1 MNIIHELLLNMLI
14 ILAPVMMYHLFWVDR
29 IDKYQKVVNVGIITV
44 LCTCAS
50 LLSLMISM
58 ELLPGYFYDL
68 RAVPLA
74 ICLLYAGLRSALV
87 VSAAIIAFR
96 LYMGGSIYACLL
108 AAIIITLTLVIL
120 SYCKPFVVSQHRT
133 RNIAYATLAG
143 FIIGLLA
150 SVLALAGLLW
160 EGFAVSRRII
170 AFLGLYCVVHSITL
184 GSAVYIIE
192 QFKINLKLRKQIQH
206 TDKMNTLSELAAS
219 FAHEIRNPMTVARG
233 FMQFLKQPGTSE
245 EKRQIYTQMVLD
257 EIDKAQSIISNYL
270 VFAKPHL
277 ESIELVDA
285 KLLIQQALNSLK
297 SYAVRCQVDLEIHLD
312 DKLFISTN
320 KDKFVQCITQL
331 CKNGIEAMPAG
342 GKLKVI
348 GCIQANQVSINII
361 DHGIGMTNEEIR
373 RLGTPFYSTRDRG
386 TGLGMMITYKA
397 IQTMK
402 GKIDVTSEVGKGT
415 CFSLLI
421 PSLSSSSFH

>member
-14 ILAPVMMYHLFWVDR
+14 IIAPVMMYHLFWVDR
-29 IDKYQKVVNVGIITV
+29 IDKYQKIVNRGIITF
-44 LCTCAS
+44 LCTCTAV
-50 LLSLMISM
+50 LSLIISL
-58 ELLPGYFYDL
+58 ELLPGYLYDL
-68 RAVPLA
+68 RAIPLA
-74 ICLLYAGLRSALV
+74 ICLLYAGLRSALI

-96 LYMGGSIYACLL
+96 LYIGGSAYAYVL
-108 AAIIITLTLVIL
+108 AIIIIVLTLALL
-120 SYCKPFVVSQHRT
+120 SYCKPFVVSQDRT
-133 RNIAYATLAG
+133 RNIAYAALAG

-150 SVLALAGLLW
+150 SVAAVGTLLW
-160 EGFAVSRRII
+160 EGFAITRET
-170 AFLGLYCVVHSITL
+170 AAYLGLYCIIHSITL
-184 GSAVYIIE
+184 GLVVYIIE
-192 QFKINLKLRKQIQH
+192 QFKINLNLRKQLQH

-285 KLLIQQALNSLK
+285 KLLIQQALDSVK
-297 SYAVRCQVDLEIHLD
+297 SYAVRCQVDMETQLD

-348 GCIQANQVSINII
+348 GCLQANQVSINII

-373 RLGTPFYSTRDRG
+373 RLGTPFYSTRDKG

-397 IQTMK
+397 IQTMQ

-421 PSLSSSSFH
+421 PSLSPSSFH